1 MGKAKRFNSYDSTVS
16 ATRNQTESFGQ
27 GRQNVAGYPSGFGMT
42 AKGKTQNNK
51 NVNTLSLQNGG
62 ELRGPIGFTAEVGNI
77 SATNVL
83 DLTIS
88 GAATVKQVRGLIFVS
103 SSTSATLD
111 EIVGK
116 KYNGQIVILTGISGQ
131 TAITITH
138 GSGNAGQILCP
149 GDVNYTLSNDESVIL
164 VDDVTAVTQSWRV
177 ISVSNATGSGGL
189 SNIVEDVTPQLGGS
203 LDNNGFSINMD
214 VGSRI
219 YFDGGVDTWM
229 EGSLT
234 SGRINVF
241 NNTTNVTAFGTFGLL
256 TTNITCSGIT
266 SNGDIDVNSN
276 DIKDIAQLKFAS
288 TTVSPTG
295 VGITSNSGWLIYN
308 TEASSDRHW
317 FKTDNTLAVEI
328 KSDQVELQDGINLE
342 FRESSSAPSGS
353 ANGAK
358 LFAEDNGAGKTRL
371 MVQFGSGVAQ
381 QIAIEP

>member
-1 MGKAKRFNSYDSTVS
+1 MGKAKRFNSYDSTVA

-131 TAITITH
+131 AAITITH

-189 SNIVEDVTPQLGGS
+189 SNIVEDVTPQLGGN
-203 LDNNGFSINMD
+203 LDSNGFNINMD
-214 VGSRI
+214 IGGRV

-229 EGSLT
+229 EG
-234 SGRINVF
+234 
-241 NNTTNVTAFGTFGLL
+241 
-256 TTNITCSGIT
+256 
-266 SNGDIDVNSN
+266 
-276 DIKDIAQLKFAS
+276 
-288 TTVSPTG
+288 
-295 VGITSNSGWLIYN
+295 
-308 TEASSDRHW
+308 
-317 FKTDNTLAVEI
+317 
-328 KSDQVELQDGINLE
+328 
-342 FRESSSAPSGS
+342 
-353 ANGAK
+353 
-358 LFAEDNGAGKTRL
+358 
-371 MVQFGSGVAQ
+371 
-381 QIAIEP
+381 